1 MQCIKDIIE
10 SDHKY
15 VSEKSKLQGYL
26 DNLEKTLKSRR
37 QTEEIHERVEYPFDD
52 RNEIHR

>member
-37 QTEEIHERVEYPFDD
+37 QTEELQERVEYPFDD